1 MKYGNGLLG
10 AVNGMR
16 PDGKIDKTSMQSE
29 EMWIGVTASLASLMI
44 FEVIIKQIHYFR
56 LPKEPAFITGDR
68 LFFRYK

>member
-44 FEVIIKQIHYFR
+44 FEVIIKQRYFFVY
-56 LPKEPAFITGDR
+56 PQ
-68 LFFRYK
+68 